1 MVSFFGLGR
10 KKKSSQDTTNGNA
23 LPKTTAMVAAA
34 AAVHVA
40 SAPAPWMVPTA
51 DDKKNKMSS
60 SNSFHDIPRPP
71 VLGPRPGTSASM
83 RANTSP
89 LLPTYGGNAHE
100 FPPRSDS
107 RNRPRAD
114 SHALP
119 RPDMFGMR
127 LGNGSTASLKRPPPL
142 GDGLPARPGT
152 SHGEERSRQWV
163 NPLDVHYGRNATVPA
178 APNSPKI
185 LIESGGRPAGVEE
198 GDDKPVVITQVNSS
212 SPPLLSP
219 LEGFAGPP
227 PTMALPSPPRS
238 TKGSRDDGLRPV
250 RPPGGGLP
258 SPAMSTDEG
267 MGLSRSGSGSDKA
280 TDVTAMVGGSA
291 AAGAVGSIPKP
302 IGVVIQSVG
311 AKRDT
316 LTISGP
322 RQQSLSMTIEAF
334 EKSLLTAQQE
344 SEQRARTAAMS
355 GRTTPQIRGDGGE
368 GDGSRSSSRAGMAPQ
383 GLGIS
388 NVPQMRPAS
397 PMRPEERRPSPAF
410 AKSIG
415 ARSQSPL
422 GMRGPPPTGPLPSP
436 NIRGGEQRPKP
447 PFAGRQRPQSPMGRG
462 PRSESPM
469 RLPPPQNR
477 GPARTQSPMGRAPVP
492 SPLAPPQQQAQQTP
506 MRSPARTPGARRPTV
521 TTAGLPPP
529 GAPGSP
535 VTEQQMPPFTRE
547 PGSAYHTQH
556 SPQFD
561 LEIHRPLPS
570 LGSSPTLDFA
580 NGPGPV
586 VTTAPP
592 SPIVRTVPPMGA
604 STAPSSPVIRGPV
617 GPLPRR
623 PGADEYGVPLPR
635 SNSDRDVM
643 RGPPKAAIGAHRG
656 NDSPLTSPL
665 RSPAKIDARA
675 RDNSSPQPLVLSPNN
690 PQPPPVQLSP
700 ASGPPTSSSKHQQQH
715 SLELSWSFF
724 KEGAD
729 ATKPSNKFAAP
740 LPSPLFANRDFGG
753 PLSATIGGS
762 MSNSHNQVNR
772 SNSSGTS
779 NINTYKNKTLQVP
792 SRGPSPAPSP
802 KFPFNDGKDHD
813 NEEDGMSAPPTPDST
828 NWPLPSSSP
837 NLGHLQ
843 PPPPSSSR
851 SRSASAASHWI
862 GGDSIS
868 IIKTTNNIG
877 LGNTTTITTN
887 NNNNN
892 NINITG
898 SPLRKHTAG
907 DSQGSNWSRDS
918 PSRPPRTKVPPPLN
932 LFSAQQYTE
941 VIGSSGPYTPSPTR
955 SMTTPIAA
963 CDVAAHTAG
972 DSQGSNWSR
981 DSPSRPPRTK
991 VPPPLNLF
999 SAQQYTEVIGS
1010 SGPYTPSP
1018 TRSMTTPIA
1027 ACDVAAVMGGDGKGL
1042 TAHHYQQQQ
1051 QQHYHHHPGAI
1062 GMARGLSLVHEQ
1074 QHLWGEHRQP
1084 PQQQQQGPSPRRP
1097 DHGLEAPT
1105 GIADRF
1111 GTGFI

>member
-10 KKKSSQDTTNGNA
+10 KKKSSQDNTNGNA

-40 SAPAPWMVPTA
+40 SAPAPWMLPTS
-51 DDKKNKMSS
+51 DDKKNNMSS
-60 SNSFHDIPRPP
+60 SSSSFHDIPRPP

-127 LGNGSTASLKRPPPL
+127 LGNGSTTSLKRPPPL
-142 GDGLPARPGT
+142 GGDGLPARPGT
-152 SHGEERSRQWV
+152 SHGEDRSRQWV

-178 APNSPKI
+178 AAKSPKI
-185 LIESGGRPAGVEE
+185 LVESGGRPAGAEE
-198 GDDKPVVITQVNSS
+198 ADENKPVVITQVNSS

-227 PTMALPSPPRS
+227 PTTALPSPPRS

-267 MGLSRSGSGSDKA
+267 TGLSRSGSGHDKT
-280 TDVTAMVGGSA
+280 TDVAGLVGGSA
-291 AAGAVGSIPKP
+291 GAGAGAVVSMPKP

-316 LTISGP
+316 LTISGS

-344 SEQRARTAAMS
+344 SELRARTAAIP
-355 GRTTPQIRGDGGE
+355 GRTTPQIRGDGN
-368 GDGSRSSSRAGMAPQ
+368 GDGDRSRSSSRAGMAPQ

-388 NVPQMRPAS
+388 NTSQMGPGPPLRPQ
-397 PMRPEERRPSPAF
+397 ERRPSPAF
-410 AKSIG
+410 AKDIG
-415 ARSQSPL
+415 SRSQSPL

-436 NIRGGEQRPKP
+436 NIRGGEQRPNP
-447 PFAGRQRPQSPMGRG
+447 PFAGRPRPQSPMGRG

-477 GPARTQSPMGRAPVP
+477 APRTQSPMGRGPLP

-506 MRSPARTPGARRPTV
+506 MRSPARTPGARRPTL
-521 TTAGLPPP
+521 TSAGVPAP

-535 VTEQQMPPFTRE
+535 VTEKQMPPFTRE
-547 PGSAYHTQH
+547 PGSAYSTQH

-570 LGSSPTLDFA
+570 LSSPTLDFA

-592 SPIVRTVPPMGA
+592 SPIVRTAPVLGA
-604 STAPSSPVIRGPV
+604 STAPSSPVIRGPI

-635 SNSDRDVM
+635 SNSDRDVL
-643 RGPPKAAIGAHRG
+643 RGPPKAAVGAHRG

-675 RDNSSPQPLVLSPNN
+675 RDNNNTPQPLVLSPNS
-690 PQPPPVQLSP
+690 PQPPPLQLSP
-700 ASGPPTSSSKHQQQH
+700 ASGPPPSSSKHQQQH
-715 SLELSWSFF
+715 SLELSWSFS

-740 LPSPLFANRDFGG
+740 LPSPLFASRDFGG
-753 PLSATIGGS
+753 PLSAAVGGS
-762 MSNSHNQVNR
+762 MSSSFSNHNQVNR
-772 SNSSGTS
+772 SNSSGNS
-779 NINTYKNKTLQVP
+779 NVNTYRNKNLQVP

-813 NEEDGMSAPPTPDST
+813 IEEDGISAPPTPDST

-837 NLGHLQ
+837 NLSHLQ
-843 PPPPSSSR
+843 PPPPSTSR

-868 IIKTTNNIG
+868 ISKTTNNSG

-892 NINITG
+892 NNIPG
-898 SPLRKHTAG
+898 SPFRKHTAE
-907 DSQGSNWSRDS
+907 DSQSSNWSRDS
-918 PSRPPRTKVPPPLN
+918 PSRPPRAKVPPPLN
-932 LFSAQQYTE
+932 LFSAQQY
-941 VIGSSGPYTPSPTR
+941 
-955 SMTTPIAA
+955 A
-963 CDVAAHTAG
+963 
-972 DSQGSNWSR
+972 
-981 DSPSRPPRTK
+981 
-991 VPPPLNLF
+991 
-999 SAQQYTEVIGS
+999 EVIGS

-1027 ACDVAAVMGGDGKGL
+1027 ACDVAAVMAGDGKGL
-1042 TAHHYQQQQ
+1042 AAHHYQQQQ
-1051 QQHYHHHPGAI
+1051 HYQHHPGAI

-1097 DHGLEAPT
+1097 DHGLVAPT

>member
-40 SAPAPWMVPTA
+40 SAPAPWMLPTS
-51 DDKKNKMSS
+51 DDKNKMSSS

-89 LLPTYGGNAHE
+89 LLPTYGSSNAHE

-127 LGNGSTASLKRPPPL
+127 LGNGSTSSLKRPPAL

-152 SHGEERSRQWV
+152 SHGEDRSRQWV

-178 APNSPKI
+178 AGKSPKMVM
-185 LIESGGRPAGVEE
+185 ESGGGSRAAGVVDE
-198 GDDKPVVITQVNSS
+198 GDDKPIVITQVNSS

-238 TKGSRDDGLRPV
+238 TKGSRDRDDGLRPV

-267 MGLSRSGSGSDKA
+267 NGLSRSGSGGSDKA
-280 TDVTAMVGGSA
+280 MDAAALVGGSTA
-291 AAGAVGSIPKP
+291 AAGGLGSIPKP

-316 LTISGP
+316 LTMSGP

-344 SEQRARTAAMS
+344 SEQRARTAVTMS
-355 GRTTPQIRGDGGE
+355 GRTTPQMHD
-368 GDGSRSSSRAGMAPQ
+368 GDGSRSSSRAGMAPAPQ

-388 NVPQMRPAS
+388 NMAQMRPAS
-397 PMRPEERRPSPAF
+397 PLLRPEERRPSPAF
-410 AKSIG
+410 ANNKIG
-415 ARSQSPL
+415 SRSQSPL

-436 NIRGGEQRPKP
+436 KNMRAGEQRPNP
-447 PFAGRQRPQSPMGRG
+447 PFAGRPRPQSPMGRG

-477 GPARTQSPMGRAPVP
+477 AARTQSPMGRGPMP
-492 SPLAPPQQQAQQTP
+492 SPLAPPQQQQQQQQQPQQQQTP
-506 MRSPARTPGARRPTV
+506 MRSPAARTPGARRPTV
-521 TTAGLPPP
+521 TTAGLPTTTTTTTTGLP
-529 GAPGSP
+529 APGSP
-535 VTEQQMPPFTRE
+535 ITEQQLPPFSRE
-547 PGSAYHTQH
+547 PGGAYNTQH

-570 LGSSPTLDFA
+570 LGSSPTTLDFA

-592 SPIVRTVPPMGA
+592 SPMVRTVPPMGS
-604 STAPSSPVIRGPV
+604 STAPSSPVIRGPL
-617 GPLPRR
+617 GALPRR
-623 PGADEYGVPLPR
+623 PAADEYGVPLPR
-635 SNSDRDVM
+635 SNSDRDLL

-665 RSPAKIDARA
+665 RSPAKIDARP
-675 RDNSSPQPLVLSPNN
+675 RDNSSSNSNSNTNTNTNTSPQPLVLSPNN
-690 PQPPPVQLSP
+690 PPLQLSP
-700 ASGPPTSSSKHQQQH
+700 ASGPPTSSSASKHQQQH
-715 SLELSWSFF
+715 SLELSWSFS

-762 MSNSHNQVNR
+762 TSGSHNPVNR

-779 NINTYKNKTLQVP
+779 NANTYKNKNLQVP

-828 NWPLPSSSP
+828 NWPLPSLSP
-837 NLGHLQ
+837 SLGHLQ

-851 SRSASAASHWI
+851 SRSASAASHWM

-868 IIKTTNNIG
+868 ITKTTNNTN
-877 LGNTTTITTN
+877 LGNTTTITTTNNDN
-887 NNNNN
+887 NN
-892 NINITG
+892 NITG
-898 SPLRKHTAG
+898 SPFRKHTAG

-932 LFSAQQYTE
+932 LFSAQQYAE
-941 VIGSSGPYTPSPTR
+941 VIGSIGP
-955 SMTTPIAA
+955 
-963 CDVAAHTAG
+963 
-972 DSQGSNWSR
+972 
-981 DSPSRPPRTK
+981 
-991 VPPPLNLF
+991 F
-999 SAQQYTEVIGS
+999 
-1010 SGPYTPSP
+1010 TPSP

-1027 ACDVAAVMGGDGKGL
+1027 ACDVAAVMGGDAKGL
-1042 TAHHYQQQQ
+1042 AAHHYQQQSQ
-1051 QQHYHHHPGAI
+1051 QPYHHHPGAI

-1074 QHLWGEHRQP
+1074 QHLWGEHRQQP
-1084 PQQQQQGPSPRRP
+1084 QQQQQQQQQQGPSPRRP
-1097 DHGLEAPT
+1097 NHGLEAPT

>member
-10 KKKSSQDTTNGNA
+10 KKKSSQDTTTNGNA

-40 SAPAPWMVPTA
+40 SAPTPWMLPTT
-51 DDKKNKMSS
+51 DDKKNNLSS
-60 SNSFHDIPRPP
+60 SSSSSSFHDIPRPP
-71 VLGPRPGTSASM
+71 VLAPRPGTSASM

-127 LGNGSTASLKRPPPL
+127 LGNGSTTSLKRPPPL

-152 SHGEERSRQWV
+152 SHGEDRSRQWGV
-163 NPLDVHYGRNATVPA
+163 NPLDVHYGRNATVPVA
-178 APNSPKI
+178 SKSPKI
-185 LIESGGRPAGVEE
+185 LIESGSRSGGAEDG

-267 MGLSRSGSGSDKA
+267 MGLSRSGSGSEKA
-280 TDVTAMVGGSA
+280 TDVAASVGGSA

-316 LTISGP
+316 LTMSGP

-344 SEQRARTAAMS
+344 SEHRARSVGKS
-355 GRTTPQIRGDGGE
+355 GRTTPQIRGDGNGE
-368 GDGSRSSSRAGMAPQ
+368 GDGSRSSSRTGMAPQ

-388 NVPQMRPAS
+388 NVSQMGPAS
-397 PMRPEERRPSPAF
+397 PLRPEERRPSPAF
-410 AKSIG
+410 AKNMGSR
-415 ARSQSPL
+415 AQSPL
-422 GMRGPPPTGPLPSP
+422 GIRGPPPTGPLPSP
-436 NIRGGEQRPKP
+436 NIRSGEKRPNP
-447 PFAGRQRPQSPMGRG
+447 PFAGRPRPQSPMGRG

-477 GPARTQSPMGRAPVP
+477 APRTQSPMGRGPMP
-492 SPLAPPQQQAQQTP
+492 SPLAQPQPQPQPQQTP
-506 MRSPARTPGARRPTV
+506 MRSMGRPPGARRPTL
-521 TTAGLPPP
+521 TTAGMPAP
-529 GAPGSP
+529 GAPVSP
-535 VTEQQMPPFTRE
+535 VTEQQLPPFTRE
-547 PGSAYHTQH
+547 PGSAYNTQH

-561 LEIHRPLPS
+561 LEIQRPLPS
-570 LGSSPTLDFA
+570 LSSPTLDFA

-592 SPIVRTVPPMGA
+592 SPIVRAVPPIGA

-617 GPLPRR
+617 GALPRR
-623 PGADEYGVPLPR
+623 PGADEYCVPLPR
-635 SNSDRDVM
+635 SNSDRDVL
-643 RGPPKAAIGAHRG
+643 RGPPKAAFGAHRG
-656 NDSPLTSPL
+656 DDSPLTSPL
-665 RSPAKIDARA
+665 RSPAKIDART
-675 RDNSSPQPLVLSPNN
+675 RDNTSPQPLVISPSN
-690 PQPPPVQLSP
+690 PLAPPLQLSP
-700 ASGPPTSSSKHQQQH
+700 ASGPQSASKHQQQH
-715 SLELSWSFF
+715 SLELSWSFS

-753 PLSATIGGS
+753 PLSAAISGN
-762 MSNSHNQVNR
+762 MSNNHKQVNR
-772 SNSSGTS
+772 SNSSGNS
-779 NINTYKNKTLQVP
+779 NINTYKNKNLQVP

-837 NLGHLQ
+837 NLSHLQ
-843 PPPPSSSR
+843 PPPPPSSR

-868 IIKTTNNIG
+868 ITKTTNNSG

-887 NNNNN
+887 N
-892 NINITG
+892 ITG
-898 SPLRKHTAG
+898 SPFGKHTSE
-907 DSQGSNWSRDS
+907 DSVGSNWSRDS

-932 LFSAQQYTE
+932 LFSAQQYAE
-941 VIGSSGPYTPSPTR
+941 VIGSSGP
-955 SMTTPIAA
+955 
-963 CDVAAHTAG
+963 
-972 DSQGSNWSR
+972 
-981 DSPSRPPRTK
+981 
-991 VPPPLNLF
+991 F
-999 SAQQYTEVIGS
+999 
-1010 SGPYTPSP
+1010 TPSP

-1042 TAHHYQQQQ
+1042 AAHHYQQQQ
-1051 QQHYHHHPGAI
+1051 QQNYHHHPGAI

-1084 PQQQQQGPSPRRP
+1084 PQQQQQQQQQGPSPRRP
-1097 DHGLEAPT
+1097 NHGLEAPT